1 MVRHTQSIT
10 PRTTTE
16 MRMRRAGSLGICASA
31 GYVAHAAATTPL
43 IHSVALVA
51 PWLHDREIVEQ
62 VYGGAAGV
70 ARLEAAGAAAEAAF
84 RASERQALLPAAS
97 MQVFAEW
104 LEALL
109 KRRVL

>member
-1 MVRHTQSIT
+1 
-10 PRTTTE
+10 
-16 MRMRRAGSLGICASA
+16 MRRAGSLGICASA